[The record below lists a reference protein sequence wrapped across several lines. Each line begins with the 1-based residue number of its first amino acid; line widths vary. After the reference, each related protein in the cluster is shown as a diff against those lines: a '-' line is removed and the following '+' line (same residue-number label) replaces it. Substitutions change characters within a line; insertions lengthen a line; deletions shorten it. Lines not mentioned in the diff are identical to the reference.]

1 MHVHDKK
8 VFDEVTVRNGISPW
22 GPMTKFSAQRRFIYS
37 RGTKTREYKT
47 ETGDRGQ
54 ERREK
59 EQERR
64 KGYVPHRDKGDRY
77 GP

>member
-54 ERREK
+54 GKRK
-59 EQERR
+59 ETGRGS
-64 KGYVPHRDKGDRY
+64 KNICYSGSKTDCK
-77 GP
+77 